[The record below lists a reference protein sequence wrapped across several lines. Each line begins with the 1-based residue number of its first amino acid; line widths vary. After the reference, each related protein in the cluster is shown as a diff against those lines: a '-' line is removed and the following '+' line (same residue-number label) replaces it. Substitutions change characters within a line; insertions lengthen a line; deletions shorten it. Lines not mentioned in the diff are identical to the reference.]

1 MNRGMWPGE
10 ARAEGKEEMA
20 EETAEG
26 IGIREGRSMI
36 GGNIDFAFKTIYNF
50 IYYLGGNY
58 ILFLQINLI
67 VFNKILI
74 ILLLNIYLENLIK
87 FYFFLN

>member
-20 EETAEG
+20 EVTAEETAEG
-26 IGIREGRSMI
+26 KGIREGRSMI

-58 ILFLQINLI
+58 ILFLQINLV
-67 VFNKILI
+67 VF
-74 ILLLNIYLENLIK
+74 
-87 FYFFLN
+87 